1 MKIFNLISSEKV
13 VNRLGTKTASRKG
26 FTLIEVMIALFILSI
41 IFSIL
46 YSSFFPTRKVIN
58 NIEKR
63 REEWKV
69 LASGLHILSN
79 DIRTISLPASNAIS
93 LFNGNNTYT
102 RQPMITFSA
111 YTPFQSDGIG
121 RLRKVAYDI
130 EEDPDKRGTF
140 ILRTLLYQGSEEII
154 ANVVIIDGLE
164 EIEFSYFD
172 GEDRKE
178 KRDAKNSGNLPP
190 KGVKVSISSKR
201 GDISTIIPIEGS

>member
-1 MKIFNLISSEKV
+1 MNHQIKMQSYHSKKA
-13 VNRLGTKTASRKG
+13 TPG
-26 FTLIEVMIALFILSI
+26 FTLVEVMIALFILSI

-79 DIRTISLPASNAIS
+79 DIRTISLSASNTIS
-93 LFNGNNTYT
+93 LFKGNDTYT

-111 YTPFQSDGIG
+111 YTSFQSDGMG
-121 RLRKVAYDI
+121 RLRKVAYNI
-130 EEDPDKRGTF
+130 EEDLDKRGTF
-140 ILRTLLYQGSEEII
+140 ILRRLLYKGSEEII
-154 ANVVIIDGLE
+154 EDEALIDGLE
-164 EIEFSYFD
+164 KIEFSYFD
-172 GEDRKE
+172 GKDWKE
-178 KRDAKNSGNLPP
+178 KWDAKDSDNLP

-201 GDISTIIPIEGS
+201 GDITTIIPIEGS

>member
-1 MKIFNLISSEKV
+1 MKTLNLMPPGEVFS
-13 VNRLGTKTASRKG
+13 RLYTKAKSREG
-26 FTLIEVMIALFILSI
+26 FTLVEVMIALFILSI

-58 NIEKR
+58 NIETR

-79 DIRTISLPASNAIS
+79 DIRTISLPASSAIS
-93 LFNGNNTYT
+93 LFKGSNTYT

-111 YTPFQSDGIG
+111 YTSFQSDGIG
-121 RLRKVAYDI
+121 RLRKVAYNV
-130 EEDPDKRGTF
+130 EEDPDGRGTF
-140 ILRTLLYQGSEEII
+140 ILRRLLYEDAKEII
-154 ANVVIIDGLE
+154 EDEVLIDGLE

-172 GEDRKE
+172 GKDWKE
-178 KRDAKNSGNLPP
+178 RWDAKDSDNLP

>member
-1 MKIFNLISSEKV
+1 MNHQIKMQTYHSKKATL
-13 VNRLGTKTASRKG
+13 G
-26 FTLIEVMIALFILSI
+26 FTLVEVMIALFILSI

-46 YSSFFPTRKVIN
+46 YSSFFPTQKVIR

-69 LASGLHILSN
+69 LETGLHILSN

-93 LFNGNNTYT
+93 LFKGNDTYT

-111 YTPFQSDGIG
+111 YTSFQSDGIG
-121 RLRKVAYDI
+121 RLRKVAYNI
-130 EEDPDKRGTF
+130 EEDLDERGTF
-140 ILRTLLYQGSEEII
+140 ILRRLLYKGSEEII
-154 ANVVIIDGLE
+154 EDEVLIDGLE

-172 GEDRKE
+172 GKDWKE
-178 KRDAKNSGNLPP
+178 RWDAKDSDNLP

-201 GDISTIIPIEGS
+201 GDISIIIPIEGS